1 MLKKIYYCLAILV
14 AIFVFTNM
22 DLMPARAQVGIKITP
37 VRTEEIV
44 DPGESFKGELKVL
57 NDSNEN
63 KTFYAYLRDFKA
75 EGELGRVKLI
85 APGSP
90 EESSFLASWIDI
102 TGEGINFAPGE
113 EKTIP
118 FTINVPKNAGPG
130 GHYGAILFGTT
141 PPKLN
146 LETGDKGAG
155 MAVAQQTGSLILLHV
170 SGNVIEEARIREFTT
185 DKRVYG
191 TPFDVNF
198 IIRIEN
204 LGNVHVKPHGL
215 ISIENM
221 FGKEVSVL
229 RVNDE
234 GGNVLPKTIRR
245 FEYGWSDIMGF
256 GRYKAKLGMTYGT
269 SGDKGGAG
277 KQTLY
282 TEIYFWIVPWRIVI
296 PIILGLLLFAALTFL
311 LLRLYR
317 NKAVKKA
324 MEKAGMGRVK
334 YVPKFQG
341 PSPALHLGL
350 ILLVLFIVIFLIIGF
365 VYWFFLA

>member
-1 MLKKIYYCLAILV
+1 MLKRIYYCLIISA
-14 AIFVFTNM
+14 AIFVFGNIN
-22 DLMPARAQVGIKITP
+22 LMPARAQVGIKITP
-37 VRTEEIV
+37 VRTEEVV
-44 DPGESFKGELKVL
+44 DPGETFKGEVKVL

-63 KTFYAYLRDFKA
+63 KTFYAYLRDFQA
-75 EGELGRVKLI
+75 EGELGRVRLI
-85 APGSP
+85 APGAP
-90 EESSFLASWIDI
+90 EEESFLASWIDI
-102 TGEGINFAPGE
+102 TGKGITFAPGE
-113 EKTIP
+113 EKAIP
-118 FTINVPKNAGPG
+118 FTINVPANAGPG
-130 GHYGAILFGTT
+130 GHYGAILFGTV
-141 PPKLN
+141 PPKLS

-155 MAVAQQTGSLILLHV
+155 MAIAQQTGSLILLHV
-170 SGNVIEEARIREFTT
+170 NGDVIEDARIREFATE
-185 DKRVYG
+185 KRVYG
-191 TPFDVNF
+191 TPFDVKF
-198 IIRIEN
+198 VIRIEN
-204 LGNVHVKPHGL
+204 MGNVHVKPHGL

-229 RVNDE
+229 RVNDA

-245 FEYGWSDIMGF
+245 FEDEWAEQIGF

-269 SGDKGGAG
+269 SGDQGGGG

-296 PIILGLLLFAALTFL
+296 PILLGLLLFGASFFL

-324 MEKAGMGRVK
+324 MEKAGMGRMR

-350 ILLVLFIVIFLIIGF
+350 ILLALFIIIFLIIGF